1 MRQIINIS
9 LPEKLSKMVDTA
21 TKDGQYASKSEFF
34 RCLLRDWSEKQ
45 LIKELKQSQKEMRDG
60 KKYLLKSFKDL
71 KKL

>member
-45 LIKELKQSQKEMRDG
+45 LYKELKESQKEM
-60 KKYLLKSFKDL
+60 KKTGGTLLRSLKDL
-71 KKL
+71 R

>member
-9 LPEKLSKMVDTA
+9 LPEKLSKMVDDA

-45 LIKELKQSQKEMRDG
+45 LIKELKQSQKEI
-60 KKYLLKSFKDL
+60 KKTGGTLLKSLKDL
-71 KKL
+71 R

>member
-9 LPEKLSKMVDTA
+9 LPEKLSKMVDNA

-45 LIKELKQSQKEMRDG
+45 LYKELKESQKEM
-60 KKYLLKSFKDL
+60 KKTGGTLLRSLKDL
-71 KKL
+71 R

>member
-9 LPEKLSKMVDTA
+9 LPEKLSKMVYSA

-34 RCLLRDWSEKQ
+34 RCLLRDWSEQQ
-45 LIKELKQSQKEMRDG
+45 LIKELKQSQKDMKNGE
-60 KKYLLKSFKDL
+60 KYLLKSFKDL